1 MDLIIN
7 KRQIFVGTPN
17 EHTVIKITSRT
28 DKGRFVVDY
37 FDASDTKPIWSKV
50 KTIEFGYWGQE
61 ENMKVLFK
69 VIKLA
74 GELDCYGERGFQYEV
89 REESDFR

>member
-7 KRQIFVGTPN
+7 KRQIAVGMPYEYT
-17 EHTVIKITSRT
+17 EIKITSRT
-28 DKGRFVVDY
+28 GKGRFVVDY
-37 FDASDTKPIWSKV
+37 FNGRDAKPIWSNI
-50 KTIEFGYWGQE
+50 KTAEIGKEDME
-61 ENMKVLFK
+61 VLFK
-69 VIKLA
+69 LIKLA